1 MAHTVVGIFDSKE
14 EAQAAM
20 NELVQRGFIREDID
34 VSNRNVINETVA
46 AADTNTKTGD
56 SISNFFRNLFGGD
69 EKTARNYSD
78 VARDTEGIVTVQT
91 DTSEKANQAAQILD
105 KNGAVDVEERAAQ
118 YRQNYAQT
126 SETAQNQTIN
136 QNQAINND
144 RINPAFDE
152 NRMNRTVADERMNST
167 VNDERMNSTVNDD
180 RVNRTISEDRT
191 DQTANDE
198 RMNRTANQSEMTIPV
213 VEESLQVGKRT
224 VETGGVR
231 VRSRI
236 VEKPVEET
244 LRLRQEHIVVDRRPV
259 DRAATE
265 ADFNNFKEGDIE
277 ITERA
282 ERAVVGKEARVV
294 GEVAIGKTV
303 EEHDKTIT
311 DTVRKTE
318 VEVEKL
324 NSDVDAARRTNN

>member
-34 VSNRNVINETVA
+34 VSNRNLINETVA

-105 KNGAVDVEERAAQ
+105 ENGAVDVEERAAQ

-191 DQTANDE
+191 D
-198 RMNRTANQSEMTIPV
+198 RTANQSEMTIPV

-324 NSDVDAARRTNN
+324 NSDVDATRRTNN